1 MLSMFQISTRRDQ
14 KQGEQMRL
22 NLELL
27 DDHRAEQD
35 YEELLQEE
43 AQKMSVRGYTP
54 KVGLLSP
61 LIFLAMLNFYNIL

>member
-1 MLSMFQISTRRDQ
+1 MFQISTRRDQ

-54 KVGLLSP
+54 KVG
-61 LIFLAMLNFYNIL
+61 FTKH